1 MNLTIGDKT
10 YSVRDVKIEWPKLLI
25 ALDPEPSMIEVTLN
39 MQPVYDTPN
48 RPGACEGSANDLA

>member
-25 ALDPEPSMIEVTLN
+25 AVDLPS
-39 MQPVYDTPN
+39 
-48 RPGACEGSANDLA
+48 RA